1 MNGTHVI
8 TSPPYSSTCLKG
20 DLTAKEDVQYG
31 IVGAVRTVAVCNFLL
46 CLPKCESEPFGI
58 CYRHSNRAG
67 G

>member
-1 MNGTHVI
+1 MNGTPVI
-8 TSPPYSSTCLKG
+8 TSPLSSSTCLRG
-20 DLTAKEDVQYG
+20 DSTVKEGAQYG

-58 CYRHSNRAG
+58 CYRRLNRDG

>member
-1 MNGTHVI
+1 MTGNHVI
-8 TSPPYSSTCLKG
+8 ISPPSFSTCLRG
-20 DLTAKEDVQYG
+20 DSTVKEGAQYG

>member
-1 MNGTHVI
+1 MTGTRVI
-8 TSPPYSSTCLKG
+8 TSPHSSSTCLKG

-58 CYRHSNRAG
+58 CYRRLNRDEG
-67 G
+67 